1 MKEDRNL
8 KAKLN
13 LECDKDGNMTK
24 SVIGGNVGS
33 MFSMLSATFAYLI
46 ENHNLNADQVLDTMN
61 TSVKTALETTPA
73 DDTIK

>member
-8 KAKLN
+8 KAKIN

-46 ENHNLNADQVLDTMN
+46 ENHNLNVEQVLNTIN
-61 TSVKTALETTPA
+61 TSVKTALETLPA

>member
-8 KAKLN
+8 KAKIN

-24 SVIGGNVGS
+24 SIIGGNVGS
-33 MFSMLSATFAYLI
+33 MFSMISATFAYLI
-46 ENHNLNADQVLDTMN
+46 ENHNLDVDQVLDTM
-61 TSVKTALETTPA
+61 TMSVKKALETMPA

>member
-1 MKEDRNL
+1 MKEDRSL
-8 KAKLN
+8 KAKIN

-24 SVIGGNVGS
+24 SIIGGNVGS

-46 ENHNLNADQVLDTMN
+46 ENHNLNVEQVLETMN
-61 TSVKTALETTPA
+61 TSVKTALETLSA

>member
-8 KAKLN
+8 KAKIH
-13 LECDKDGNMTK
+13 LECDNDGNMTK
-24 SVIGGNVGS
+24 SIIGGNVGS

-46 ENHNLNADQVLDTMN
+46 ENHNLDVEQVLNTMN
-61 TSVKTALETTPA
+61 TSVKTALETLPA

>member
-8 KAKLN
+8 KAKIN

-24 SVIGGNVGS
+24 SIIGGNVGS
-33 MFSMLSATFAYLI
+33 MFSMISATFAYLI
-46 ENHNLNADQVLDTMN
+46 ENHNLDVEQVLNTMN
-61 TSVKTALETTPA
+61 TSVKTALETIPT